1 MIKFS
6 KTIPDGRHV
15 TEARDCTVR
24 ALSHVLDMPYSEAHA
39 TMAAFGRKPRKGVP
53 RIDVIRAY
61 ASKGLTYIRRDDRP
75 TLAQFMREDGAK
87 HERLVINKTGHVF
100 ALINGMQLD
109 LGKCGPRTRVQGYYV
124 PAK

>member
-24 ALSHVLDMPYSEAHA
+24 ALAHVLDMPYSEAHA
-39 TMAAFGRKPRKGVP
+39 TMASFGRKPRRGVP
-53 RIDVIRAY
+53 RMDVVRAY
-61 ASKGLTYIRRDDRP
+61 ASKGLTYIRRSDRP

-87 HERLVINKTGHVF
+87 HDRLVVNQTGHVF
-100 ALINGMQLD
+100 AIINGPQLD
-109 LGKCGPRTRVQGYYV
+109 TAKCGPRTRVQGYYV

>member
-24 ALSHVLDMPYSEAHA
+24 ALAHMADMPYSEAHA
-39 TMAAFGRKPRKGVP
+39 TMAAFGRKPRRGVP
-53 RIDVIRAY
+53 RADVIKAY
-61 ASKGLTYIRRDDRP
+61 ASKGLLYIKREDRP
-75 TLAQFMREDGAK
+75 TLAQFMRGDGAK
-87 HERLVINKTGHVF
+87 YKRIIINKSGHVF
-100 ALINGMQLD
+100 TVINGTQLD
-109 LGKCGPRTRVQGYYV
+109 TAKCGPRTRVHGYYV

>member
-6 KTIPDGRHV
+6 KTIPDGRHNS
-15 TEARDCTVR
+15 EARDCTVR
-24 ALSHVLDMPYSEAHA
+24 ALAHVLDMPYSEAHA
-39 TMAAFGRKPRKGVP
+39 TMAAFGRKNRRGVP
-53 RIDVIRAY
+53 RMQVVAAY
-61 ASKGLTYIRRDDRP
+61 ESKGLTYIRRTDRP

-87 HERLVINKTGHVF
+87 HERLVINKSGHVF
-100 ALINGMQLD
+100 AIISGTQLD